1 MAIPYGKRSRHVEDA
16 CEVEKSRHQDILYLA
31 FREMGYSRILGIFMV
46 LFIAA
51 LTQWAF
57 RFGMA
62 PTPVDAFV
70 RLLVLVA
77 DVLLFIPAIAAL
89 LSAKSF
95 SDTVRYWLRDSPR
108 LASIYFGCVVAFG
121 MVLAV
126 ELGCRHYFKHHYT
139 APYAERTE
147 WSPTHDPMRAKG
159 DTINHR
165 CFVNDTLIYDCNYA
179 IDTLGRRQVPNAHPD
194 STYREF
200 ALLAGCSYMFGYGV
214 DDRQTLAF
222 ALDSISG
229 LKPYNYAI
237 AGQGPQHLLTKLK
250 TNTLQAQIKESNGR
264 LIFLFIDDHL
274 PRLIGSRRLIKMWA
288 RDFPYLFLEDE
299 ELKQNGTFTTGR
311 PMTTGIYR
319 ILTQSAFIDLFDI
332 DIPWSIND
340 AHLKL
345 AAKVFSA
352 SQQEFLSQYP
362 NGDFVVLIGPNST
375 LAPCLITQLEAA
387 GVTYLDYSKL
397 LDKEKPEYKL
407 FRTEGHPNGLY
418 YQRLA
423 IELIHHFERNP
434 LKK

>member
-1 MAIPYGKRSRHVEDA
+1 
-16 CEVEKSRHQDILYLA
+16 
-31 FREMGYSRILGIFMV
+31 MGSARIAGVVLMV
-46 LFIAA
+46 MVTV

-89 LSAKSF
+89 LTSKSI

-108 LASIYFGCVVAFG
+108 LASLYLGCVVAFG

-126 ELGCRHYFKHHYT
+126 EFGCRHYFKHHYT
-139 APYAERTE
+139 APYVERTE

-165 CFVNDTLIYDCNYA
+165 CFVNDTLIYNHNYA
-179 IDTLGRRQVPNAHPD
+179 IDTLGRRLVPNAHPD
-194 STYREF
+194 STYRQF

-214 DDRQTLAF
+214 EDRKTLAF

-229 LKPYNYAI
+229 LKPYNYSI
-237 AGQGPQHLLTKLK
+237 AGQGPQHLLTMLQ
-250 TNTLQAQIKESNGR
+250 TNNLQTQIKESNGR
-264 LIFLFIDDHL
+264 LIYLFIDDHL

-288 RDFPYLFLEDE
+288 RDFPYFFLEDD
-299 ELKQNGTFTTGR
+299 ELKQDGTFTTGR
-311 PMTTGIYR
+311 PITTAIYR
-319 ILTQSAFIDLFDI
+319 ILTQSAFIGLFDI
-332 DIPWSIND
+332 DIPWSISD
-340 AHLKL
+340 SHLEL
-345 AAKVFSA
+345 AAKVFA
-352 SQQEFLSQYP
+352 AAQKEFLKQYP
-362 NGDFVVLIGPNST
+362 NGDFVVVIAPNGA
-375 LAPCLITQLEAA
+375 LAPRLLAKLKKES
-387 GVTYLDYSKL
+387 VPYFDYSLL
-397 LDKEKPEYKL
+397 LDKEQPEFKL

-423 IELIHHFERNP
+423 QVLAVHFQRKP
-434 LKK
+434 LL